1 MTPSCISN
9 SFDEVPRHEN
19 KPTRKHKPR
28 RQSVQTYQTAAIE
41 IMNSPNS
48 NRPFLDF
55 AALWDGVKKNL
66 GILIVFVLVFSLT
79 AAASGDGFLSAYN
92 LQNLIRRA
100 APSAILGIG
109 VTFVIVTGGIDLSI
123 GSLICLNACVLQL
136 LMIQQG
142 IPIPVCLAIVVFM
155 SVAVGFCHGLLIT
168 KVSLQPFVVTLCGL
182 LIYRG
187 VARWL
192 TGDKSVGWQDQIP
205 NLRKVATGGL
215 DIPFTGQT
223 GADGEV
229 IAGSAFSLPW
239 PFIVMLVIAILSA
252 IFLHKTIY
260 GRYLLALGRNEQA
273 ARYSGI
279 KTDNMVILAYVL
291 CSLISGIGG
300 IIIALDQS
308 LIQPQPFGAFYE
320 LYAIAAAV
328 LGRCSLR
335 GGQGFIFGVVMG
347 AALLPLIRT
356 SISFLG
362 IGDQIEFG
370 VIGVVILLGVI
381 VDELVRRFAMKRRAI
396 MQARADDIH

>member
-1 MTPSCISN
+1 
-9 SFDEVPRHEN
+9 
-19 KPTRKHKPR
+19 
-28 RQSVQTYQTAAIE
+28 
-41 IMNSPNS
+41 MNSPNS

-142 IPIPVCLAIVVFM
+142 IPIPLCLAIVVLM

-192 TGDKSVGWQDQIP
+192 TGDKSVGWQDQIRIFAKSRP
-205 NLRKVATGGL
+205 VA
-215 DIPFTGQT
+215 
-223 GADGEV
+223 
-229 IAGSAFSLPW
+229 W
-239 PFIVMLVIAILSA
+239 
-252 IFLHKTIY
+252 
-260 GRYLLALGRNEQA
+260 
-273 ARYSGI
+273 
-279 KTDNMVILAYVL
+279 
-291 CSLISGIGG
+291 ISR
-300 IIIALDQS
+300 S
-308 LIQPQPFGAFYE
+308 
-320 LYAIAAAV
+320 
-328 LGRCSLR
+328 
-335 GGQGFIFGVVMG
+335 
-347 AALLPLIRT
+347 
-356 SISFLG
+356 
-362 IGDQIEFG
+362 
-370 VIGVVILLGVI
+370 
-381 VDELVRRFAMKRRAI
+381 
-396 MQARADDIH
+396 QARPEPMAK